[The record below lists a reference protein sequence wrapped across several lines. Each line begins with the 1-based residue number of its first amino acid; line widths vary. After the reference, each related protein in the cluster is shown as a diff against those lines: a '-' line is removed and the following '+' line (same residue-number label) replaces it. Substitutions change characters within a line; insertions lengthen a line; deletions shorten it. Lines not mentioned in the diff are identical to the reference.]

1 MEKDD
6 NILHFKPRKEPL
18 QVYYEDMGE
27 FESVVADQMALLY
40 ELVTGPDDYI
50 SILDKAT
57 DSIHTFQFSDVAEAI
72 TRKINSGTAK
82 LRVTDDR
89 VAEII
94 PLEKSIKP
102 KRPKSPKKSGAM
114 RVRKEPTQ
122 AEKQCAAEERIFKQI
137 AEAGFQL
144 KARKRRAAEL
154 AYLRERYG
162 EAGLAFYQK
171 QLAG

>member
-6 NILHFKPRKEPL
+6 NILPFAPRKEPL
-18 QVYYEDMGE
+18 QGYHEEIDA
-27 FESVVADQMALLY
+27 FEADVEDQMALLY
-40 ELVTGPDDYI
+40 DLTTGPEDYI

-57 DSIHTFQFSDVAEAI
+57 NAIHTFQFSDVVEAI

-82 LRVTDDR
+82 LRVTDDH

-94 PLEKSIKP
+94 PLKKSIKP
-102 KRPKSPKKSGAM
+102 KRPRSPQKSGAM
-114 RVRKEPTQ
+114 LVRKELTK
-122 AEKQCAAEERIFKQI
+122 AEQQCAAEAKIFKQI
-137 AEAGFQL
+137 AKAGLQL
-144 KARKRRAAEL
+144 KARRRRAEEL

-162 EAGLAFYQK
+162 EDGVAFYQK